1 MFSLIYVSSAVRE
14 MSNDDLL
21 DILRVS
27 RLKNGRDNIN
37 GLLLY
42 KGGNFMQV
50 LEGSE
55 AAVTALYETI
65 KMDVRHK
72 DVTLVSTEKIQT
84 RQFSTWEMGFQN
96 LDQPSIKHEAGLSR
110 FLEDEFTAQKYRSDP
125 SLAYIMLLSFRDNMR

>member
-1 MFSLIYVSSAVRE
+1 MISLVYVSSAVRE

-21 DILRVS
+21 EILRVS
-27 RLKNGRDNIN
+27 RLKNGASNIN

-55 AAVTALYETI
+55 AAVTALYEKI

-72 DVTLVSTEKIQT
+72 DFILVSTEKIEA

-96 LDQPSIKHEAGLSR
+96 LDQPDIKQEAGLSR

-125 SLAYIMLLSFRDNMR
+125 SLAHIMLLSFRDNMR

>member
-1 MFSLIYVSSAVRE
+1 MISLIYVSSAVRE
-14 MSNDDLL
+14 MSHDDLL
-21 DILRVS
+21 EILRVS
-27 RLKNGRDNIN
+27 RRNNGVNNIN

-65 KMDVRHK
+65 QMDVRHK
-72 DVTLVSTEKIQT
+72 DVMLVSSEKIQT

-96 LDQPSIKHEAGLSR
+96 LDEPALKHEAGLSR

-125 SLAYIMLLSFRDNMR
+125 SLAHIMLLTFRDNMR